1 MKSPINVLPA
11 LAISVAIVVPVGS
24 FVTRSVVDT
33 PAWQRVGPV
42 AWATFSRQADLRNGE
57 VLYPIL
63 GIGSTVLAV
72 ALAAV
77 NRLNRAVP
85 KSAAVPIY
93 SSALFA
99 IGVILETTQAAPQML
114 SLTHLGNDAVA
125 IQHALNTFARW
136 QAIRTACIALGY
148 VSNLWALLSIVQTTV
163 SPQAAK

>member
-1 MKSPINVLPA
+1 MKSQINALRV
-11 LAISVAIVVPVGS
+11 LAISVAIVVTIGS
-24 FVTRSVVDT
+24 FITRSVVDM

-63 GIGSTVLAV
+63 GIGSTLLAV

-77 NRLNRAVP
+77 YRFNQAVS

-99 IGVILETTQAAPQML
+99 IGVILATTQAAPQML
-114 SLTHLGNDAVA
+114 SLTHLGSDAVA
-125 IQHALNTFARW
+125 IQHALDTFARW
-136 QAIRTACIALGY
+136 QAIRTACIILGY
-148 VSNLWALLSIVQTTV
+148 VSNLWALLSIM
-163 SPQAAK
+163 QATAPRSRIE

>member
-1 MKSPINVLPA
+1 MKSPINVLH
-11 LAISVAIVVPVGS
+11 LGGHCGSVGS
-24 FVTRSVVDT
+24 FVTRSVVDM

-77 NRLNRAVP
+77 YRLNRAVP
-85 KSAAVPIY
+85 KSAAVPLY

-99 IGVILETTQAAPQML
+99 IGVILATMQAAPQML
-114 SLTHLGNDAVA
+114 KASPISETM
-125 IQHALNTFARW
+125 RW
-136 QAIRTACIALGY
+136 RF
-148 VSNLWALLSIVQTTV
+148 NMLSIHSPCGRRSGPLV
-163 SPQAAK
+163 SPLGMSATCGLCWR